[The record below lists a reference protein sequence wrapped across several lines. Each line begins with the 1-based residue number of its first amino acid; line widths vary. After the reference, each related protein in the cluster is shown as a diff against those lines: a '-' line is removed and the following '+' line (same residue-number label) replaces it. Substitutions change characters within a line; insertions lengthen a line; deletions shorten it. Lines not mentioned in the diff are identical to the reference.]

1 MIEDILLG
9 ISLGILL
16 GWLTAYIIMR
26 VVVWATMRQI
36 EREGIEIDA
45 LLEKMREKA
54 REQVIEARLE
64 EHQGEFFLYRKDT
77 GEFIA
82 QGATAQEI
90 TERTDRRVYHMPV
103 VVTEADE
110 GVMERYRAT
119 KTMV

>member
-1 MIEDILLG
+1 MIEGIL
-9 ISLGILL
+9 LGILL
-16 GWLTAYIIMR
+16 GWLTAYIAMR
-26 VVVWATMRQI
+26 VVVWTTMRQI
-36 EREGIEIDA
+36 EREGIEIDT
-45 LLEKMREKA
+45 LLDKLREKA

-90 TERTDRRVYHMPV
+90 TERTDRRIHHMPV
-103 VVTEADE
+103 VVTEADD